1 MPKAASPCTDVCL
14 FDPRNE
20 WCHGCGRSRDE
31 IKAWQKL
38 TPFRHTA
45 LERELPR
52 RLARLNRA
60 ATPAGKS

>member
-20 WCHGCGRSRDE
+20 WCHGCGRSREE
-31 IKAWQKL
+31 IKTWQKL
-38 TPFRHTA
+38 TPFRRTA

-52 RLARLNRA
+52 RLAWLNRMA
-60 ATPAGKS
+60 MPSGWS